1 MLNLRVMVDPFLIRK
16 VTLSI
21 ACFSVCM
28 QLSFAKTNLN
38 EKTVV
43 ITKQL
48 SLSNVEKWIGS
59 PVGTQRLPW
68 FVCVRMQG
76 PSLMYKAKV
85 YAIQA
90 RYQSWTAEWHRFR
103 PQPYPS
109 DNGVGLVTTKELAQL
124 YLDVQRL
131 ATQSPIAYEDQNQVP
146 PCGPEIYEGKVEK
159 PRDSKINPK
168 RHKSRKRHKS
178 QQRTKRSTM
187 AAQSTKAKLKAELLV
202 DLWLLSQNSSL
213 ASNQTWHHW
222 KFIDPHLSIEQ
233 EPQLMVNRVIE
244 LITKV
249 APEDED
255 SDRLI
260 KSKDSGILLL
270 TVTAPSKVW
279 LNGVY
284 HGIWPSSR
292 PVYLSTGQYQVHV
305 VPLDPNFSSITF
317 EGLEMSAG
325 VKTKFKVEV
334 E

>member
-1 MLNLRVMVDPFLIRK
+1 MLNLRLMVDPFLIRK
-16 VTLSI
+16 LTLGF
-21 ACFSVCM
+21 ACFVACI
-28 QLSFAKTNLN
+28 QLTYASPNLN
-38 EKTVV
+38 EKDT
-43 ITKQL
+43 IKAKQL
-48 SLSNVEKWIGS
+48 ALSDVEKWIGS

-76 PSLMYKAKV
+76 MSLMYKAKL

-109 DNGVGLVTTKELAQL
+109 DDGVGLVTTKELAQL
-124 YLDVQRL
+124 YVNLQRL
-131 ATQSPIAYEDQNQVP
+131 AAQKPATYKAQTRIP
-146 PCGPEIYEGKVEK
+146 PCGPELYEEKVK
-159 PRDSKINPK
+159 KSFDS
-168 RHKSRKRHKS
+168 RMKSNGSSKYIKYN
-178 QQRTKRSTM
+178 K
-187 AAQSTKAKLKAELLV
+187 KAKRQRKAALLNKAKAKAELVV
-202 DLWLLSQNSSL
+202 DLWLLSKSSPL
-213 ASNQTWHHW
+213 SSNQTWQNW
-222 KFIDPHLSIEQ
+222 KFIDPHLSLEQ
-233 EPQLMVNRVIE
+233 EPQLMVNQVIE

-249 APEDED
+249 APENED

-260 KSKDSGILLL
+260 KTKDSGTLLL

-284 HGIWPSSR
+284 HGLWPSSQ
-292 PVYLSTGQYQVHV
+292 PVYLATGHYRVHV
-305 VPLDPNFSSITF
+305 VPLDSNISPITF